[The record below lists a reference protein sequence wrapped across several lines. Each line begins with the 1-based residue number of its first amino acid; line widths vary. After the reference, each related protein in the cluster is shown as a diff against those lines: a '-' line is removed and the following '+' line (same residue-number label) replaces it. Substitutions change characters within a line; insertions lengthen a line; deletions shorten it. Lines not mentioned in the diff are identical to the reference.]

1 MELLTFVTVNG
12 TLKLENRNW
21 KFGLHAFCIVNER
34 IQFWAGFLTIA
45 LSAVA
50 CDSNNSFLLL
60 ILLIKIT
67 PPYLITPLPVCKHPT
82 HKLVSLLPNFSFPTA
97 NFKP

>member
-45 LSAVA
+45 LSSVV
-50 CDSNNSFLLL
+50 CVIQI
-60 ILLIKIT
+60 ILFFCLF
-67 PPYLITPLPVCKHPT
+67 
-82 HKLVSLLPNFSFPTA
+82 SLSQSHHTISDNASAGL
-97 NFKP
+97 